1 MNNTILLIILAGLT
15 QGVNILTLGF
25 LFILFSIILTTELD
39 RRRLATTLALYLTSF
54 FITNFFSTIFFL
66 QIFLYIPYISL
77 IYIIKIL
84 SILMMII
91 GALILISN
99 FREIQIISRA
109 LYRNPLIKTFRK
121 ISGRGLLTFSPVL
134 GALTGISVITCP
146 CSLPLLPAVASYI
159 ISKEIHES
167 IHMALLYSL
176 STSLP
181 MIIIVSTLSIKKIFR
196 KIYDLVMLN
205 IFRIKTLFS
214 ILMIFVSIIIFLTT

>member
-1 MNNTILLIILAGLT
+1 
-15 QGVNILTLGF
+15 
-25 LFILFSIILTTELD
+25 
-39 RRRLATTLALYLTSF
+39 
-54 FITNFFSTIFFL
+54 
-66 QIFLYIPYISL
+66 
-77 IYIIKIL
+77 
-84 SILMMII
+84 MMII
-91 GALILISN
+91 GALILILN

-134 GALTGISVITCP
+134 GALTGISGITCP